1 MKKTIIVVCMLVTTV
16 WSTTGQTMKLKANVA
31 KPELF
36 ATTGIGLS
44 FLNPSF
50 KQISNNGYK
59 TYTGVEIQV
68 ANHYW
73 TRLSYELSLYSFNNI
88 IYKDGFKI
96 SNKGSRTFLGGF
108 IDLGYRKKFSNL
120 DVYLYGGFGVG
131 GLSAPNTNI
140 NLANLEVSSEPLKK
154 IHTAFRTG
162 IGAELEIKP
171 RFIPYIEYQYGGL
184 LQKTKVDGRS
194 LFFSNILIGFKARLK
209 RKN

>member
-1 MKKTIIVVCMLVTTV
+1 MKKIITTTCVLVAVVF
-16 WSTTGQTMKLKANVA
+16 STTGQTLKLSTNVL

-36 ATTGIGLS
+36 ASTGVGLS

-50 KQISNNGYK
+50 KQISNNGFK
-59 TYTGVEIQV
+59 TYTGVEVQV
-68 ANHYW
+68 ADHYW
-73 TRLSYELSLYSFNNI
+73 ARISYELSLYSFSNV

-96 SNKGSRTFLGGF
+96 TNKGNRTLLGGF
-108 IDLGYRKKFSNL
+108 IDLGYRKKFNNF

-131 GLSAPNTNI
+131 GLNAPNTNVNI
-140 NLANLEVSSEPLKK
+140 TNLEVSSEPLKK

-171 RFIPYIEYQYGGL
+171 RFIPYIEYQYGQL
-184 LQKTKVDGRS
+184 LQKTKIDGRS